1 MDKAMRLSAH
11 LLRVSTTRTDGGSV
25 FGAVPKERWETFL
38 PPDRQNRVAIGNYCM
53 LMPHRDGWVLVN
65 AGPGDKAP
73 LSTDIAPVRGRSS
86 LLRELRELGVT
97 PKDISMVIMTHLHS
111 EHIGGATHCTSS
123 GRVLPTFPNA
133 RYVVQRAAW
142 EEAMHPNERQC
153 RHYRLDDCTPIE
165 EAGQLEMV
173 DGCMEVMDGV
183 WVEPMPGPTAGHQI
197 VLSDAGDHRIAFLGV
212 LAPTLMHLTPGV
224 VAAAD
229 WDPEETVKSKH
240 AVIHRALAERWTMAP
255 AGCDRWLAADDLL
268 NLALWRQATG
278 EAPEDQLTPLP
289 MGDLKPAAVAV

>member
-1 MDKAMRLSAH
+1 MRLSAH

-38 PPDRQNRVAIGNYCM
+38 PPDRQNRVAVGNYCM
-53 LMPHRDGWVLVN
+53 LMPNRDGWVLVN
-65 AGPGDKAP
+65 SGPGDKSP

-97 PKDISMVIMTHLHS
+97 PKDISTVILTHLHS

-153 RHYRLDDCTPIE
+153 RHYRLDDCIPIK
-165 EAGQLEMV
+165 EAGQLELV
-173 DGCMEVMDGV
+173 DGRIEVMDGV

-197 VLSDAGDHRIAFLGV
+197 VLSDIDAHRIAFLGV
-212 LAPTLMHLTPGV
+212 LAPTLMHMTPSV

-229 WDPEETVKSKH
+229 WDPEATVKSKH
-240 AVIHRALAERWTMAP
+240 MVIHRALTEQWTM
-255 AGCDRWLAADDLL
+255 GSMGSDQWLTADDLL
-268 NLALWRQATG
+268 NLAPWRLKIGDVT
-278 EAPEDQLTPLP
+278 EDQLAPVM